1 MMIRRTAVACLLACA
16 CVFFS
21 QLGSALADDTPA
33 HHHDAGEKL
42 GNISFPISCAPES
55 QKPFERGVALM
66 HSFGYEEAEAQFV
79 EITQKDPTCAMAH
92 WGVALSL
99 FHQIWERPAE
109 PTLKRGWSEMQEAQK
124 LGAKTDRERGYIA
137 ALSDFYRDYGT
148 RDHMQ
153 RAAAY
158 SDAMGKLYQQ
168 YPDDLEVGA
177 FYGLS
182 LLAAEPPADKSLT
195 ARKKAVAV
203 LNPLFLRQPDHPGLA
218 HYIIHACDSP
228 AMAPLGLDAA
238 RRYAAIASSS
248 AHAVHMPS
256 HIFARLGLWQEDI
269 DANLK
274 SVALAHPATEMY
286 MHGHELHAMHFL
298 TYAYLQTGQ
307 EEAAR
312 RVVDDSKQII
322 ASAPKTGDDMGMLE
336 YYGFAG
342 AHFPALYALEL
353 RHWSD
358 AAALEPAASATPQLQ
373 TITYWARTIGT
384 AQLGDVDAT
393 RSNAKKF
400 DAAEE
405 ATRKTKD
412 AYMLDGPNFP
422 RGEVHAWLAFAE
434 KQNDEA
440 LRQMREVADLQDKVG
455 KREVD
460 IPAREMLADM
470 LLRLNRP
477 QEALAEYESA
487 LKIDPNRFNGL
498 AGAARSAEMAHQ
510 TEKANAYY
518 AQLLK
523 NCNDGKNSDRPE
535 LARAKTMVAKNGT

>member
-1 MMIRRTAVACLLACA
+1 MMARGIAVARLLACA
-16 CVFFS
+16 CVLFF
-21 QLGSALADDTPA
+21 LGSAFGDDMPA

-42 GNISFPISCAPES
+42 GNISFPISCMPDS

-66 HSFGYEEAEAQFV
+66 HSFGYEEAKDQFV
-79 EITQKDPTCAMAH
+79 EITQKDPGCAMAH
-92 WGVALSL
+92 WGIALSL
-99 FHQIWERPAE
+99 YHQIWERPGE
-109 PTLKRGWSEMQEAQK
+109 PVLKRGWSEMQQAQK
-124 LGAKTDRERGYIA
+124 LGAKTDHERGYIS
-137 ALSDFYRDYGT
+137 ALSEFYRDYGT
-148 RDHMQ
+148 RDHLQ

-158 SDAMGKLYQQ
+158 SDAMGKLYRK

-182 LLAAEPPADKSLT
+182 ILAAEPPTEKSHA

-228 AMAPLGLDAA
+228 DMAPLGLEAA
-238 RRYAAIASSS
+238 RRYASIASSS

-274 SVALAHPATEMY
+274 SVALAHPASEMY

-298 TYAYLQTGQ
+298 IYAYLQTGQ
-307 EEAAR
+307 DEAAKR
-312 RVVDDSKQII
+312 MVEDSKQII
-322 ASAPKTGDDMGMLE
+322 VNVPKIDDDSGMLE
-336 YYGFAG
+336 YYGFAS
-342 AHFPALYALEL
+342 AHFPALYALEM

-358 AAALEPAASATPQLQ
+358 LAVLEPAADAPAHWQS
-373 TITYWARTIGT
+373 ITYWARTIGA
-384 AQLGDVDAT
+384 AQQGDVEAT
-393 RSNAKKF
+393 RSNAQKF

-412 AYMLDGPNFP
+412 AYTLDGPDFP

-434 KQNDEA
+434 KKNDDA

-470 LLRLNRP
+470 LLTLNRP
-477 QEALAEYESA
+477 KEALAEYESA
-487 LKIDPNRFNGL
+487 LKTDPNRFNGL
-498 AGAARSAEMAHQ
+498 AGAARAAEMAH
-510 TEKANAYY
+510 EAGKADTYY

-523 NCNDGKNSDRPE
+523 NCNGGRNSDRPE
-535 LARAKTMVAKNGT
+535 LARAKSVVLKNGI